1 MKNAAKVVIALLVG
15 AVVAVAGFI
24 GLTKAGVIGDP
35 ARTITSTGIGG
46 QLEDISELA
55 VEQYTYSNV
64 GRFEEDGLKALGIR
78 IPLTGKNFLVA
89 YDGTVKAGL
98 KDFDKVEVNINDAD
112 QTITVKTPKVQILSS
127 EIEPSSV
134 VVYDQSFNPLN
145 QLKVDDL
152 TEFLEAQEK
161 EAEKQAKKEH
171 LLDQA
176 SDRVKKLMTTQTE
189 AYIEGSDK
197 QDYAVKVE
205 TK

>member
-1 MKNAAKVVIALLVG
+1 MKNAAKIAVALIIG

-24 GLTKAGVIGDP
+24 GLNKAGIIGDP
-35 ARTITSTGIGG
+35 NRTITSTGIGG

-89 YDGTVKAGL
+89 YDGVVKAGL
-98 KDFDKVEVNINDAD
+98 KNFDKVDVDINDAER
-112 QTITVKTPKVQILSS
+112 TITVKAPKVQILSS

-152 TEFLEAQEK
+152 TEFLDTQEK
-161 EAEKQAKKEH
+161 EAEKKAKKEH
-171 LLDQA
+171 LLDRA
-176 SDRVKKLMTTQTE
+176 SQRVKTLMKSQTE
-189 AYIEGSDK
+189 AFIEGSDK